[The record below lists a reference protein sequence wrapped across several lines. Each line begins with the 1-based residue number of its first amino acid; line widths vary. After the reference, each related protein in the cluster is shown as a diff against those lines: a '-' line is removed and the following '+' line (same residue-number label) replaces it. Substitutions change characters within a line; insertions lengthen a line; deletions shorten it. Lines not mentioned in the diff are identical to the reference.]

1 MTVAKIS
8 FDNVVIHWFSDSMH
22 LVIHKVPPDG
32 AEQINIESLTYPD
45 RWKLLS
51 QTSLKIYLK

>member
-45 RWKLLS
+45 C
-51 QTSLKIYLK
+51 